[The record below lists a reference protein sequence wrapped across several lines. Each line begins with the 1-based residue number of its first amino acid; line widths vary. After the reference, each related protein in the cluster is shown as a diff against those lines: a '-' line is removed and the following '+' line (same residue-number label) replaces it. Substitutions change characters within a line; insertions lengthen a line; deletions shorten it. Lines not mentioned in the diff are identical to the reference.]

1 MSRIAGGWRSFYYL
15 IFLLSLSCGR
25 FAPGLRAEAPERG
38 EPEYREMVRRSVE
51 RRRPNLRPG
60 RLPGLNRDVHDV
72 IGLEYTV
79 LLHHEGKDLPVD
91 ETTHE
96 FHQGDQIRVRIN
108 PLSDMY
114 IYIFY
119 ERAGGHRLC
128 LQPISKES
136 PPLARHNEAFELP
149 ADGSVYEFDAP
160 AGEEKLLIVA
170 TTQPSEDLAAL
181 ADMVCRKRDDKLT
194 AAEKTHRELLKA
206 RSQKI
211 LQALR
216 DEQKSSAQYRGLFS
230 EQAMVK
236 VSEESQ
242 RRGAAQAILEEPPH
256 GKQKGTFCAAASF
269 DSRNQPELFVT
280 ITLRSVPDA
289 GAKR

>member
-1 MSRIAGGWRSFYYL
+1 MSRTIGVCRA
-15 IFLLSLSCGR
+15 LSWWTLAYSVLASGV
-25 FAPGLRAEAPERG
+25 RAEAPEF
-38 EPEYREMVRRSVE
+38 RELLRRSVE
-51 RRRPNLRPG
+51 QRRPNLPPS

-79 LLHHEGKDLPVD
+79 MLHQEGKDVPVD
-91 ETTHE
+91 ETVHD

-108 PLSDMY
+108 PLCDMY
-114 IYIFY
+114 VYIFY

-136 PPLARHNEAFELP
+136 PPLARRNQAFELP
-149 ADGSVYEFDAP
+149 TDGSVYEFDAP
-160 AGEEKLLIVA
+160 VGEEKLLVVA

-181 ADMVCRKRDDKLT
+181 ADMVCRKSDEKLT
-194 AAEKTHRELLKA
+194 AAEKVRRERLRS

-216 DEQKSSAQYRGLFS
+216 EEKQHSARYRGPFS
-230 EQAMVK
+230 EQSLFK
-236 VSEESQ
+236 VGEESQ
-242 RRGAAQAILEEPPH
+242 RRGVAQAILEEPPH

-269 DSRNQPELFVT
+269 DPDNQPELFVA
-280 ITLRSVPDA
+280 ITLRSVPKTT
-289 GAKR
+289 AKQ